1 MKRLVFLISSFIF
14 IPVMLISCTP
24 KSSDEDEKVGNLL
37 DKIKNEG
44 SIRIGTEGTYA
55 PFTFHDKDGNLVG
68 FDIDIA
74 NEVAKRIGVKAEYI
88 ETKWDGMFAGL
99 DAERFDAIA
108 NQVGIKPERQE
119 KYDFSD
125 PYIVSKAVLIVN
137 NDNTDIKKFED
148 LSGKKSAQSLTSN
161 LADIAKKY
169 GATIVQADG
178 FNQSIDLLTSKRVD
192 ATVNDSLSFYDLTKQ
207 KPNLAVKIVAEYQD
221 ADKCGIMFRKNNTE
235 LVAAVNKALVDMKE
249 DGTYLKI
256 SEKWFGTDVSK

>member
-1 MKRLVFLISSFIF
+1 MKKIFALILTSMILVG
-14 IPVMLISCTP
+14 CTA
-24 KSSDEDEKVGNLL
+24 KDSGTTKTDENATLL
-37 DKIKNEG
+37 DKIKSAG
-44 SIRIGTEGTYA
+44 VIKIGTEGTYA
-55 PFTFHDKDGNLVG
+55 PFTYHDSEGNLTG

-74 NEVAKRIGVKAEYI
+74 NEVASRLGVKAEYV

-108 NQVGIKPERQE
+108 NQVGIKAEREE

-137 NDNTDIKKFED
+137 KDNTDITKFED
-148 LSGKKSAQSLTSN
+148 LKGKKSAQSLTSN
-161 LADIAKKY
+161 LADIARKY
-169 GATIVQADG
+169 GAEIVQSDG

-207 KPNLAVKIVAEYQD
+207 KPDLAVKIVAEYEN
-221 ADKCGIMFRKNNTE
+221 ADKCGIMFRKNNKE
-235 LVAAVNKALVDMKE
+235 LVDEVNKALSDMKS